1 MGQKVHPYSLRVKI
15 NKDWK
20 SKWYF
25 DKKLYSAILHEDFL
39 IRREIMKFLKGIK
52 FDISDIEIIRNN
64 PQKVTVVI
72 VTPRP
77 GSVIGLKGSNLEKIG
92 QLLTKKFLKRLALRL
107 KRLKDLSLMLKLLLM
122 GLQNK

>member
-1 MGQKVHPYSLRVKI
+1 
-15 NKDWK
+15 
-20 SKWYF
+20 
-25 DKKLYSAILHEDFL
+25 
-39 IRREIMKFLKGIK
+39 MKFLKGIK